1 MHRVSFRRNGAVCE
15 PKHAPLYFL
24 HRAYAAATLRC
35 ITPSRGP
42 LLASNSASRGLAV
55 LGRPS
60 EPLGVEL
67 IRVQRQLEAIYQL
80 EPAPAIAPF
89 VRVDPDEPRE
99 QLLVRESEEGMDIV
113 VVLPVASAEAML
125 SRDASAA
132 LDAYLG
138 AVEGISHF
146 IHLAERARTELPT
159 TLLELELQAEVD
171 KFALLLGEQR
181 PANTVE
187 LVSLHR
193 RLYEDVRFLHTSG
206 TEAGQRYRL
215 ANDLAARLWSQLIRQ
230 GPAAVHRDTLRRFY
244 RASQAE
250 KISMVVAA

>member
-1 MHRVSFRRNGAVCE
+1 MSS
-15 PKHAPLYFL
+15 P
-24 HRAYAAATLRC
+24 AAAE
-35 ITPSRGP
+35 
-42 LLASNSASRGLAV
+42 

-60 EPLGVEL
+60 GVLGAAL
-67 IRVQRQLEAIYQL
+67 IRLQRDLEAIYEL
-80 EPAPAIAPF
+80 EPAPPIAPF
-89 VRVDPDEPRE
+89 VRVDPDEARE
-99 QLLVRESEEGMDIV
+99 QLLVRESMDGMDIV
-113 VVLPVASAEAML
+113 VVLPLASAEAVL
-125 SRDASAA
+125 SRGVSAE

-171 KFALLLGEQR
+171 KFALLAGEQA

-193 RLYEDVRFLHTSG
+193 RLYENVRFLHASA

-215 ANDLAARLWSQLIRQ
+215 ANGLAARLWSQLIRQ
-230 GPAAVHRDTLRRFY
+230 GPAALHRETLKRFY

-250 KISMVVAA
+250 KISMVAAA